1 MRWWWV
7 ELARLIPPNR
17 KSILRLLN
25 FAEGLANLLISKA
38 QGQKYEWSQRKPIS
52 ETVCDTL
59 QNYEII
65 ILKTIF
71 HPND

>member
-7 ELARLIPPNR
+7 ERARLIPPNR

-65 ILKTIF
+65 LKTIF